1 MIRMVFNILIAVG
14 LDFLIGDPH
23 GFPHP
28 VKLMGNIINLEDR
41 LVRRIFKGGKG
52 LKLAGLII
60 VLTNI
65 FLGFFIPYLIL
76 RFLRAYKVLYN
87 TLEVYL
93 IYTCIAAKSLDV
105 ETTKVYKAFDLGL
118 DEARVKLSYIVGR
131 ETHSLNEM
139 EIVKGAV
146 ETVSEN
152 TSDGVIAP
160 LFYIFLFGLPGGL
173 AYKFINTMDSML
185 GYMNDK
191 YIDLGYFPARLDD
204 IANYLPARLTGFLMI
219 VSSFGRFDI
228 SPGLKIMIRD
238 RKNHKSPNS
247 AYPESAVAGLLGV
260 ELGGGNYYHG
270 IYVHKPTIGDNL
282 NSLNKSHIQN
292 AIEIMYRSEMLFL
305 ALATTV
311 SLVLS

>member
-1 MIRMVFNILIAVG
+1 MVFNILIAVG